1 MSATVGARLGIQ
13 VGTILGSIV
22 ITAADHTTGAV
33 LTGAGTIH
41 GVMAIMQDGTIPGLI
56 PGSTRGIMAMQ
67 AGMVVP
73 GMDGVVIILGIGEV
87 RLWLTCAQ
95 ATAIVALAI
104 QHQALT

>member
-1 MSATVGARLGIQ
+1 
-13 VGTILGSIV
+13 
-22 ITAADHTTGAV
+22 
-33 LTGAGTIH
+33 
-41 GVMAIMQDGTIPGLI
+41 
-56 PGSTRGIMAMQ
+56 MQ